1 MIQNENQ
8 SSEMM
13 LKTFCVSTLFTKIL
27 KFISTLFTNISGNFV
42 LQNENQSFKIYVL
55 TSWSR
60 LYLQNHD
67 HDD

>member
-42 LQNENQSFKIYVL
+42 LQNENQSFKMML
-55 TSWSR
+55 RFTS
-60 LYLQNHD
+60 
-67 HDD
+67 